1 MGIGTRDQLIR
12 CTIVLLDLSY
22 KAGATHDAHQSPECP
37 RTNVGLSFLST
48 KYLKPELTNAKEA
61 DAHTTLRDVTPES
74 FSKLEKE
81 LVRGK
86 GEVVSQSDIVFTVSR
101 P

>member
-1 MGIGTRDQLIR
+1 M
-12 CTIVLLDLSY
+12 
-22 KAGATHDAHQSPECP
+22 
-37 RTNVGLSFLST
+37 
-48 KYLKPELTNAKEA
+48 LTNRLNALARTLGSHFFQPNILTSALADAKEA
-61 DAHTTLRDVTPES
+61 DAPTTLQDATPER